1 MCQRPSGRCNSNS
14 VVGQPYP
21 RRGSLSRYIDL
32 PQNELRDHA
41 SASAQ
46 VYRYVVATVENVNGR
61 FVQHGS
67 GPNWQG
73 GVLTLC
79 TCKHAMRTFL
89 EPENWHD
96 VWIAGFSGVRAGGGR
111 NALVYL
117 TRITAAYSSHSA
129 LWQSPLLTQQ
139 AKRAKSA
146 TIERFGDIFEPRDG
160 AQSPYAARN
169 YQIPCADHVH
179 DSIITGTTILTILA
193 LTNGVRRYWWA
204 IPHKPI
210 FGSARHFSC
219 PTRSVAVSARA
230 VFAPYSIHSFLN
242 SSFWPTPCRT
252 PGT

>member
-1 MCQRPSGRCNSNS
+1 MCQRPSARCTSDS
-14 VVGQPYP
+14 FVGQPYP
-21 RRGSLSRYIDL
+21 RRGSLSRHIDL
-32 PQNELRDHA
+32 TQDELRDHV

-61 FVQHGS
+61 FVQHGG

-96 VWIAGFSGVRAGGGR
+96 VWIAGFSRVRAGDGR

-160 AQSPYAARN
+160 AKSPYAARN

-179 DSIITGTTILTILA
+179 RQYNHWHNDIDYLGANKRRAALLVGDPAQTYLWQRPTLFLSNSIGRGQRKSGLRA
-193 LTNGVRRYWWA
+193 L
-204 IPHKPI
+204 
-210 FGSARHFSC
+210 
-219 PTRSVAVSARA
+219 
-230 VFAPYSIHSFLN
+230 LN
-242 SSFWPTPCRT
+242 TLVPE
-252 PGT
+252 